1 MIRLPIFFATALLFF
16 SCQQEKTSGK
26 SPLPASFGEGAVP
39 ASIHLL
45 ATPCRKGGEPNLYIS
60 ADGTPF
66 LSWVEYLNDTTDGL
80 YFSSL
85 EHGQWKE
92 PIEIAR
98 GSNWFVNWADFP
110 SLSGFGGGKEKL
122 AAHWLAMAG
131 EGTYDY
137 DVQVAISPDGGRN
150 WGRPFVPHQD
160 GVKAEH
166 GFVTL
171 LPLDSN
177 RMFAAWLDGRN
188 TKTPNEGGHGHG
200 QGAMSLRAG
209 FFSDK
214 GQMLEEQEVDGRV
227 CDCCQTDAVQVPG
240 GLIVA
245 YRDRSEEEAR
255 DISVARWINGQWQP
269 PAKVH
274 EDDWKISGCP
284 VNGPAL
290 AAHGGQVALAWYTAA
305 RDTPRVLLVFSQ
317 DGGAYFNAPFRL
329 DGGKPLGR
337 VDVSW
342 MDENCLAVSWMEETG
357 EEAETRLVIV
367 DKRAPDDIRDF
378 FVLVRNS
385 KARAS
390 GFPIIEA
397 LGENQLLAA
406 WTQADS
412 TGTRVKTA
420 IVNYQ

>member
-1 MIRLPIFFATALLFF
+1 MLRLLALFIAALLSF
-16 SCQQEKTSGK
+16 SCQQEKTAGK
-26 SPLPASFGEGAVP
+26 SPHPTSPEGGGIPAGIQLLP
-39 ASIHLL
+39 
-45 ATPCRKGGEPNLYIS
+45 TPCREGGEPNLYIS
-60 ADGTPF
+60 GDGTPF
-66 LSWVEYLNDTTDGL
+66 LSWVEYLDDTTDAL
-80 YFSSL
+80 WFSHL
-85 EHGQWKE
+85 ENEQWKE
-92 PIEIAR
+92 PVEIAR

-122 AAHWLAMAG
+122 AAHWLAMSG

-137 DVQVAISPDGGRN
+137 DVQIALSPDGGRN

-160 GVKAEH
+160 GAKAEH

-209 FFSDK
+209 FFSEK
-214 GQMLEEQEVDGRV
+214 GKMLEEQEVDGRV
-227 CDCCQTDAVQVPG
+227 CDCCQTDAVRVPG
-240 GLIVA
+240 GIIVA

-255 DISVARWINGQWQP
+255 DIAVARWINSRWEP

-274 EDDWKISGCP
+274 DDNWEISGCP

-290 AAHGGQVALAWYTAA
+290 AAHGEQVALAWYTAA
-305 RDTPRVLLVFSQ
+305 RDTPRVLLAFSL
-317 DGGAYFNAPFRL
+317 DGGANFYVPFRL

-342 MDENCLAVSWMEETG
+342 MDGNHLAVSWMEETG
-357 EEAETRLVIV
+357 EDAETRLVIV
-367 DKRAPDDIRDF
+367 DKRAPDKRDF